1 MVEPNESGPLSTE
14 AEVVRVR
21 EHYHELNDKVGMIA
35 VATAV
40 NTTKLES
47 LGEAVGDIR
56 KVTSETHALLKPMI
70 ETVGTLRLIVYGAV
84 ALVLTGVVG
93 AILAGVVKAAT
104 Q

>member
-47 LGEAVGDIR
+47 LGEAV
-56 KVTSETHALLKPMI
+56 
-70 ETVGTLRLIVYGAV
+70 
-84 ALVLTGVVG
+84 
-93 AILAGVVKAAT
+93 
-104 Q
+104 